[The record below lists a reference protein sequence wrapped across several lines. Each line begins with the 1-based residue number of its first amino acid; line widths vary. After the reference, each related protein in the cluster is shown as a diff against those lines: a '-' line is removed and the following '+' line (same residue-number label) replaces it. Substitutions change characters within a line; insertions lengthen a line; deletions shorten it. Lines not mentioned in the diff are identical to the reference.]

1 MMQCVSQSVVSAP
14 RVASGAPA
22 RAPLLRVRC
31 GGGVRR
37 AVGASAFATAAT
49 TVRECRRE
57 RCVASVYHSRCAVVV
72 RGKREEGDEREAPE
86 VKASSTSAASD
97 DEAFTKWLLNA
108 EIPSMGKKTL
118 KSLSSLPLAIGELL
132 VIAGFSALGTV
143 IEQNKGYS
151 WYVANYP
158 TENPT
163 LGFID
168 FPLILDLGLDHI
180 YTTWYFLGLL
190 GLLGASLT
198 ACTLTR
204 QWPVWKVAAK
214 WKFLER
220 RAALLA
226 MDEGEAVPR
235 ARLSDLNELLAQ
247 RGYQVFVKGKT
258 MYAFKGLIGRLA
270 PIGVHAALLF
280 TLGGSA
286 YSGLGGL
293 SGSVMVPDG
302 TSFEIGSGLNR
313 GSLLSSMPGIAK
325 SSVQVNDFT
334 IDYLPNGQVSQFY
347 SDLSVIDPKG
357 KELTRKTI
365 SVNIPLRAGGV
376 TMYQTDWAL
385 SSMQVT
391 VEKPSG
397 VEGVAGK
404 ENTYVLPMASLEGK
418 SGFQGRIWGTFLPLD
433 FEQDQRRGI
442 SIVARDFQSVAIY
455 DSKGAFAGV
464 RRPESKKPI
473 AVDGLNIVIGNIK
486 GSTGLELK
494 TDPGVP
500 YVYAGFAGLMVT
512 SFLSLLSHSQI
523 WAIQE
528 ENAIV
533 VGGKSNRAKEEFK
546 TELDDV
552 LNSIPEYVD

>member
-1 MMQCVSQSVVSAP
+1 MRAYASPASSSSVVVAVAARARRRALASPPLNAAHRSSADRGAARGRAVDRRRGARTLANARRP
-14 RVASGAPA
+14 ETTERAARGAPSPGPGRGDGDGDGDDA
-22 RAPLLRVRC
+22 
-31 GGGVRR
+31 
-37 AVGASAFATAAT
+37 AF
-49 TVRECRRE
+49 
-57 RCVASVYHSRCAVVV
+57 S
-72 RGKREEGDEREAPE
+72 KWLFERE
-86 VKASSTSAASD
+86 
-97 DEAFTKWLLNA
+97 L
-108 EIPSMGKKTL
+108 PSMGKKTL

-143 IEQNKGYS
+143 IEQNKS
-151 WYVANYP
+151 FAWYVENYP
-158 TENPT
+158 TENKS

-198 ACTLTR
+198 ACTVTR
-204 QWPVWKVAAK
+204 QWPVWKVSAK
-214 WKFLER
+214 WKFLDR
-220 RAALLA
+220 RATLLA
-226 MDEGEAVPR
+226 MEEAESVPR
-235 ARLSDLNELLAQ
+235 ARLSDFSDLLAD
-247 RGYQVFVKGKT
+247 RGYQVFIKGKK

-280 TLGGSA
+280 TLGGAA

-302 TSFEIGSGLNR
+302 SSFEIASGLTR

-347 SDLSVIDPKG
+347 SDLSVVDPNG
-357 KELTRKTI
+357 KEMSRKTI
-365 SVNIPLRAGGV
+365 SVNVPLRAGGV

-391 VEKPSG
+391 VAKPG
-397 VEGVAGK
+397 ADGETET

-418 SGFQGRIWGTFLPLD
+418 GGFQGRIWGTFLPLSFD
-433 FEQDQRRGI
+433 DDQRRGI
-442 SIVARDFQSVAIY
+442 SLVARDFQSVAIY

-473 AVDGLNIVIGNIK
+473 VVDGIKLMLGDVK

-500 YVYAGFAGLMVT
+500 LVYAGFAGLMVT

-528 ENAIV
+528 ETAIV
-533 VGGKSNRAKEEFK
+533 VGGKTNRAKEEFR
-546 TELDDV
+546 TELDEV
-552 LNSIPEYVD
+552 LNSVPEYVD

>member
-1 MMQCVSQSVVSAP
+1 MVAP
-14 RVASGAPA
+14 SPGPGRGDGYGDGDDA
-22 RAPLLRVRC
+22 
-31 GGGVRR
+31 
-37 AVGASAFATAAT
+37 AF
-49 TVRECRRE
+49 
-57 RCVASVYHSRCAVVV
+57 S
-72 RGKREEGDEREAPE
+72 KWLFERE
-86 VKASSTSAASD
+86 
-97 DEAFTKWLLNA
+97 L
-108 EIPSMGKKTL
+108 PSMGKKTL

-143 IEQNKGYS
+143 IEQNKS
-151 WYVANYP
+151 FAWYVENYP
-158 TENPT
+158 TENKS

-198 ACTLTR
+198 ACTVTR
-204 QWPVWKVAAK
+204 QWPVWKVSAK
-214 WKFLER
+214 WKFLDR
-220 RAALLA
+220 RATLLA
-226 MDEGEAVPR
+226 MEEAESVPR
-235 ARLSDLNELLAQ
+235 ARLSDFSDLLAD
-247 RGYQVFVKGKT
+247 RGYQVFIKGKK

-280 TLGGSA
+280 TLGGAA

-302 TSFEIGSGLNR
+302 SSFEIASGLTR

-347 SDLSVIDPKG
+347 SDLSVVDPNG
-357 KELTRKTI
+357 KEMSRKTI
-365 SVNIPLRAGGV
+365 SVNVPLRAGGV

-391 VEKPSG
+391 VAKPG
-397 VEGVAGK
+397 ADGETET

-418 SGFQGRIWGTFLPLD
+418 GGFQGRIWGTFLPLSFD
-433 FEQDQRRGI
+433 DDQRRGI
-442 SIVARDFQSVAIY
+442 SLVARDFQSVAIY

-473 AVDGLNIVIGNIK
+473 VVDGIKLMLGDVK

-500 YVYAGFAGLMVT
+500 LVYAGFAGLMVT

-528 ENAIV
+528 ETAIV
-533 VGGKSNRAKEEFK
+533 VGGKTNRAKEEFR
-546 TELDDV
+546 TELDEV
-552 LNSIPEYVD
+552 LNSVPEYVD